1 MWHLG
6 SFRGHHRVIRPSGSC
21 MGCGMRASLWISCS
35 KCSSYS
41 YSGVWE
47 HYPGARSFSQKIL
60 LRLWY
65 RNHVSKDR
73 PSTLSLRVILTLS
86 SNSTT
91 SRIIEDHY
99 CLSTMRIRLME
110 WLVLSRHNRT
120 LLAIRAFWYASL
132 SFGKHRWISESSTN
146 FCERERKL
154 SPATPHR
161 IMRVRMRSSPTKPLS
176 KHFNNRLA
184 FDRLKERFN

>member
-41 YSGVWE
+41 CSGVWV

-60 LRLWY
+60 LRLWS
-65 RNHVSKDR
+65 RSHVSKDR

-99 CLSTMRIRLME
+99 CLSTMRIRSME
-110 WLVLSRHNRT
+110 WLVRSRHNRT

-132 SFGKHRWISESSTN
+132 SCGKHRWISESSTN

-154 SPATPHR
+154 SPVTPHR
-161 IMRVRMRSSPTKPLS
+161 IMRVRMRVFSYKTAQQTFQQSISVRQT
-176 KHFNNRLA
+176 
-184 FDRLKERFN
+184 EREV